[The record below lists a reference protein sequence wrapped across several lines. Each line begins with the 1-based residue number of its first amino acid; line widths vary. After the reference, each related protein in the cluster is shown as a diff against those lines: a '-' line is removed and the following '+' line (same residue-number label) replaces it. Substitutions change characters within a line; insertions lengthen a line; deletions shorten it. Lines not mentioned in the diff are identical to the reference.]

1 MLERDRARTLQ
12 KDAEGAVVS
21 TKRAPALADDPIR
34 QAGDD
39 HARILELVER
49 MSSRHDRAA
58 LLEDVRELAAVL
70 PAHFWTEEVPGGMLA
85 DALARVPNSE
95 RRVASLRDEH
105 KEILRLLEDLLTEL
119 EAENDGVIQD
129 RMADAEW
136 LSIRIR
142 EHEDSE
148 SKLLAELAYDES
160 GSAD

>member
-1 MLERDRARTLQ
+1 MTTKPAPVSVTDPLQQAR
-12 KDAEGAVVS
+12 
-21 TKRAPALADDPIR
+21 
-34 QAGDD
+34 DD
-39 HARILELVER
+39 HAQILELVEQ
-49 MSSRHDRAA
+49 MSRRHDRAA
-58 LLEDVRELAAVL
+58 LLEDVRALAAVL

-95 RRVASLRDEH
+95 RRVAALRDEH
-105 KEILRLLEDLLTEL
+105 KEILRLLEDLRTEL

-142 EHEDSE
+142 EHEESE
-148 SKLLAELAYDES
+148 SKLLADLAYDES